1 MPKVTVRQP
10 PQNGSVAALQPF
22 LVSGRASGDVEVES
36 HPIDSVTVQVDDGPV
51 VEAVTTFIAG
61 SVPPAVLFKAF
72 AEVDH
77 GADPHVVRVVATN
90 DTAQKAHATVD
101 VFTGPIFRTSPAA
114 ILLEVSLPRAVDPG
128 DPKLHAMVGRVQH
141 GLLPLSRALGSIGK
155 VLVGPNLV
163 AITGPSGPGLRFGLW
178 IEDGDFPVMAA
189 QPPDFPLPRLL
200 PAAEGPCFDATPGLS
215 VPPPRGFSPGFALG
229 IPVETLQRLLDAVAP
244 GVKAAAAQQDV
255 RLDSLIA
262 SVMAPG
268 SVTTSF
274 SGEGHLLGIGVPFTV
289 SATEVIGLT
298 AATDGGAA
306 VPAVL
311 GTSHSSSVGS
321 VLEWL
326 VGLVIPVFDIA
337 LLAAWG
343 KASSVAGEISNQV
356 NGVMAP
362 LLAGIPTRFPFRNT
376 DLPIPSPPDF
386 PALEPTWL
394 SFGITGSTVVGTG
407 TADVVARSQAGAAL
421 SVTGAG
427 TIIGYQADLAGGAGQ
442 GYQFQ
447 LIDLAPDAGAFTWS
461 VTGTGTDA
469 GPIDD
474 APFTQAGSFDVDFPL
489 SLHVAPGTY
498 SFQLTVSATET
509 CGTDPSK
516 TLHATASRP
525 VKVTA
530 KPNPKTPP

>member
-407 TADVVARSQAGAAL
+407 TADVVARSQAVRRPVGHGGGHDHRV
-421 SVTGAG
+421 SGRPRGRGRAG
-427 TIIGYQADLAGGAGQ
+427 LPVPAHRPRPGRRG
-442 GYQFQ
+442 
-447 LIDLAPDAGAFTWS
+447 
-461 VTGTGTDA
+461 
-469 GPIDD
+469 
-474 APFTQAGSFDVDFPL
+474 
-489 SLHVAPGTY
+489 LHVVGHRNGHRCLARST
-498 SFQLTVSATET
+498 
-509 CGTDPSK
+509 
-516 TLHATASRP
+516 
-525 VKVTA
+525 
-530 KPNPKTPP
+530 TPPSRRPAASTSTSRCRCTSRRGRTRSSSPSAPRRPAAPTRRRPCTPPRPAR

>member
-1 MPKVTVRQP
+1 MPNVTVSQP
-10 PQNGSVAALQPF
+10 PQNGTVHALQPF
-22 LVSGRASGDVEVES
+22 LVSGRASGDVEVEI

-51 VEAVTTFIAG
+51 VEAVTTLIAG

-72 AEVDH
+72 AEVGH
-77 GADPHVVRVVATN
+77 GADPHLVRVVATN
-90 DTAQKAHATVD
+90 DTAQKAHTTVD

-114 ILLEVSLPRAVDPG
+114 ILLEVSLPLAVAPG

-141 GLLPLSRALGSIGK
+141 SLLPLSRALGSIGK

-163 AITGPSGPGLRFGLW
+163 ATIGPNGPGLRFGLW

-189 QPPDFPLPRLL
+189 QPPDFPLPQLL
-200 PAAEGPCFDATPGLS
+200 PAAEGPCFNATPGLS
-215 VPPPRGFSPGFALG
+215 VPPPRGLSPGFALG
-229 IPVETLQRLLDAVAP
+229 IPEQTLQRLLDAVAP

-255 RLDSLIA
+255 RLDTLIA
-262 SVMAPG
+262 LVMAPG

-274 SGEGHLLGIGVPFTV
+274 SGEGDLLGIGVPFTV
-289 SATEVIGLT
+289 SVTEAIGLK
-298 AATDGGAA
+298 AATSGGSA

-326 VGLVIPVFDIA
+326 VSLVIPVFNIA
-337 LLAAWG
+337 LLVAWG
-343 KASSVAGEISNQV
+343 VASSTAGEISDRV

-376 DLPIPSPPDF
+376 DLPIPSAPDF
-386 PALEPTWL
+386 PALELTWL
-394 SFGITGSTVVGTG
+394 SFGVTGSTVVGTG
-407 TADVVARSQAGAAL
+407 TADVVARSQADAAL
-421 SVTGAG
+421 STTGAS
-427 TIIGYQADLAGGAGQ
+427 TITGYQADLAGGAGQ
-442 GYQFQ
+442 GYQFH
-447 LIDLAPDAGAFTWS
+447 LIDLTPDAGAFTWS

-474 APFTQAGSFDVDFPL
+474 PPFTQIGSIDVNFPL
-489 SLHVAPGTY
+489 SLHVAAGTY
-498 SFQLTVSATET
+498 LFQLTVSATET

-525 VKVTA
+525 VKVNV
-530 KPNPKTPP
+530 KPNPKIQP